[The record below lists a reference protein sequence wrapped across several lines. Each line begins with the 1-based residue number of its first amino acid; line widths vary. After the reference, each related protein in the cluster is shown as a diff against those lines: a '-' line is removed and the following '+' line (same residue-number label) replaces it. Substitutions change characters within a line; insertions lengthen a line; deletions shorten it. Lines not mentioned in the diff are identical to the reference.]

1 MNEPTKGILVLI
13 RHAESEWNALG
24 KWTGVT
30 DVHLSETGYK
40 QAEIFGDTITDIRF
54 DEAFC
59 SEQTRA
65 FETLQGI
72 LKASDQQDILVTRN
86 GAINERDYGD
96 YTGMNKFEVR
106 DEIGE
111 EAFNAIRRGW
121 DTPIPHGETLKDVYS
136 RSVPYFKEVIL
147 PKLQRGENI
156 LIVAHGNSLRSLI
169 KHLENVSDD
178 GVAGLE
184 MDFGKFVIYQFDENG
199 QIVNREE
206 RQAAV

>member
-1 MNEPTKGILVLI
+1 MNEPTKGTLVLI

>member
-1 MNEPTKGILVLI
+1 
-13 RHAESEWNALG
+13 
-24 KWTGVT
+24 
-30 DVHLSETGYK
+30 
-40 QAEIFGDTITDIRF
+40 
-54 DEAFC
+54 
-59 SEQTRA
+59 
-65 FETLQGI
+65 
-72 LKASDQQDILVTRN
+72 
-86 GAINERDYGD
+86 
-96 YTGMNKFEVR
+96 MNKFEVR